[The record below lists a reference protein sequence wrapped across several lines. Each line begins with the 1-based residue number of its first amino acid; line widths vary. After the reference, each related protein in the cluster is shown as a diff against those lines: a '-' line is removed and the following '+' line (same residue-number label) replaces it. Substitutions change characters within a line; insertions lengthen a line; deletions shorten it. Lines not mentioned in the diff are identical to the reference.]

1 MNRHL
6 ASRGRGRVRDG
17 FTLLEVIIAVAIVA
31 IIAGAITPL
40 AFRELMAAR
49 EDATRIELAT
59 IEDALL
65 AFYEDTGRFPSEAEG
80 LGALLA
86 DPGVAGW
93 EGPYVDAK
101 AGNPLAELGTDS
113 FNRTYLYDLAPV
125 TVPAGA
131 ADIVVASGGRDLAI
145 TAGSVGGAWT
155 VDPPSDDL
163 LALVSRGPTDRAKS
177 RDADAE
183 LNALAEAARAW
194 FEDHAAFAA
203 NLALLVPSYLDA
215 GVDGGGLVDPWN
227 RPYLQTI
234 TVGGANPPRL
244 NLRSSGPDRQDD
256 NGGDDDISLDV
267 SSVPPGRKATL
278 WKLEIAQTALNSSPT
293 LVLTGL
299 WSNDRGALGLTP
311 AFDLDGWGR
320 PFAVN
325 AAARAVYSAGPD
337 GNAALVGDNLPAG
350 VGP

>member
-1 MNRHL
+1 MKTQPEPGR
-6 ASRGRGRVRDG
+6 RGG

-49 EDATRIELAT
+49 EDATRLELKT
-59 IEDALL
+59 VSDALL

-86 DPGVAGW
+86 DPGAAGW
-93 EGPYVDAK
+93 QGPYVDPK
-101 AGNPLAELGTDS
+101 AGNPLAELTTDS
-113 FNRTYLYDLAPV
+113 FNRTYLYDLAPL
-125 TVPAGA
+125 TVAAGA
-131 ADIVVASGGRDLAI
+131 ADLIVASGGRDLAV
-145 TAGSVGGAWT
+145 TAGSVGAAWT
-155 VDPPSDDL
+155 VDPAADDL
-163 LALVSRGPTDRAKS
+163 LALVSRGPTDRDKI
-177 RDADAE
+177 RDADSE
-183 LNALAEAARAW
+183 LNALAEAVRNW

-215 GVDGGGLVDPWN
+215 GVDGGGLLDPWN

-234 TVGGANPPRL
+234 TTGGANPPRL
-244 NLRSSGPDRQDD
+244 SLRSSGPDRQDD
-256 NGGDDDISLDV
+256 AGGDDDIVLDV

-278 WKLEIAQTALNSSPT
+278 WKLEIAQSALNSNPT
-293 LVLTGL
+293 LILTGL
-299 WSNDRGALGLTP
+299 WSNDRALLGLTP
-311 AFDLDGWGR
+311 AFELDGWGR
-320 PFAVN
+320 PIAVN
-325 AAARAVYSAGPD
+325 AAARAVYSVGPD